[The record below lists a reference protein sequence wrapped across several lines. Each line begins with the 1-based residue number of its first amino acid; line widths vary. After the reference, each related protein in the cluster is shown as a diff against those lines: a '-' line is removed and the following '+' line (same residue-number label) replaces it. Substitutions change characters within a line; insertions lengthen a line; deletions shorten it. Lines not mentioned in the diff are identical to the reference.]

1 MGKEKVKR
9 RGVNEE
15 IEMEDRNRYFRDL
28 MGGVDGKVVLGER
41 RGMREDREEEISK
54 EELRAVLR
62 ILKDGKA
69 MGVDGIPKE
78 V

>member
-1 MGKEKVKR
+1 MSREKVKR

-15 IEMEDRNRYFRDL
+15 IEMEDRDRYFRHL

-41 RGMREDREEEISK
+41 RGMREDHEEISK

-62 ILKDGKA
+62 MLKDGKA
-69 MGVDGIPKE
+69 IGVDGIPKE